1 MMSLTR
7 VVHLVRLASRWT
19 QQAQGDCS
27 RCDLTSDSMAATRGL
42 EVDGGHVMMMPVSL
56 TVIWKMLLT
65 RVVHLVCLASCTRS
79 KKDLMGEFRSTEAE
93 ERLEVVRAQ

>member
-1 MMSLTR
+1 MQGN
-7 VVHLVRLASRWT
+7 LVRRSSRGWT
-19 QQAQGDCS
+19 QQTQGDRS
-27 RCDLTSDSMAATRGL
+27 RCALASDSMAATREL
-42 EVDGGHVMMMPVSL
+42 EVDGEHMMMMPVSL

-65 RVVHLVCLASCTRS
+65 RVVHLVYLASCTRS